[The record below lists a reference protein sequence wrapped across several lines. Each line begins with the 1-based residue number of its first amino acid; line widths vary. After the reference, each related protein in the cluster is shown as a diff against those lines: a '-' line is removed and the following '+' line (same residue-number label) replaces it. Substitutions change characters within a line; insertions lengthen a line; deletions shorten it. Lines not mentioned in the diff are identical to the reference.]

1 MKVKNYINKCIDFD
15 KIEKFCRDI
24 RNQKKTIVTTNGCF
38 DILHL
43 GHVEYLQKAS
53 ELGDVLI
60 VGINS
65 QESVRRIKGNNRPV
79 TSEIGRISIV
89 AALGFVDYCVVFNED
104 TPVELLKRIKPD
116 IHVKGGDYNPDDLI
130 EKKVIE
136 DNGGIV
142 KILPLVNG
150 YSTTNTIEKMKNT
163 SK

>member
-1 MKVKNYINKCIDFD
+1 MKVKNFNNKIIEFH
-15 KIEKFCRDI
+15 KIENICRGI
-24 RNQKKTIVTTNGCF
+24 KQEKKTIVTTNGCF

-65 QESVRRIKGNNRPV
+65 QDSVRRIKGSDRPV
-79 TSEIGRISIV
+79 TSEKGRISVI
-89 AALGFVDYCVVFNED
+89 AALGFVDYCVLFNED
-104 TPVELLKRIKPD
+104 TPMELLKRIKPD
-116 IHVKGGDYNPDDLI
+116 IHVKGGDYSPDNLI

-136 DNGGIV
+136 DNGGLI

-150 YSTTNTIEKMKNT
+150 YSTTYIIEKLKN
-163 SK
+163 S